1 MFRRRVIGRPVAPGD
16 RGGRGLVEEEALPAH
31 LDYPPDCRVVV
42 GGGGEGKGGGRGEH
56 VRVGLEDELG
66 EEAHYDGRLS
76 RGDEE
81 GETL

>member
-1 MFRRRVIGRPVAPGD
+1 
-16 RGGRGLVEEEALPAH
+16 
-31 LDYPPDCRVVV
+31 VVV